1 MPSRTDNEHQIL
13 MRDDARGRRD
23 SWRVQRGA
31 RGSSGSLSSV
41 AGSDSGMQR
50 NGGDHEQSS
59 DYAFGLSPLVHSN
72 SEYLQASPPS
82 TSHATSPQQSLSQQL
97 GSAISRVDARSTAAG
112 VSDSRTAG
120 AHHQDQFAME
130 YGHGRL
136 LEVPSPD
143 ARGREKQE
151 GRVEGSSAVSQG
163 LAGSGSVG
171 QSAGGERFRDR
182 LRLRGRRLV
191 SRVRDSSTAVQ
202 KRTRFPHELLT
213 PAANG

>member
-1 MPSRTDNEHQIL
+1 MHLVCLPLCTATRSICRL
-13 MRDDARGRRD
+13 RRPPRRMRRPRNNRFRSNWALQSHGWTPAQLLRGYRI
-23 SWRVQRGA
+23 
-31 RGSSGSLSSV
+31 
-41 AGSDSGMQR
+41 
-50 NGGDHEQSS
+50 H
-59 DYAFGLSPLVHSN
+59 
-72 SEYLQASPPS
+72 
-82 TSHATSPQQSLSQQL
+82 
-97 GSAISRVDARSTAAG
+97 
-112 VSDSRTAG
+112 